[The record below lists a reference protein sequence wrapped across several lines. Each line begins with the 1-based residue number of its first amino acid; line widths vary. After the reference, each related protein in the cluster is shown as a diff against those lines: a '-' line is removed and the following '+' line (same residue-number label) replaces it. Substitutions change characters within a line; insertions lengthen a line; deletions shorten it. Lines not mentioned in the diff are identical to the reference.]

1 MGQQQLLLIILAS
14 LITGAAVLLGVN
26 LFQQNAGQAN
36 MDAVMQDCLIFAAK
50 TKAWYN
56 RPSFMGGGGHDF
68 TAISFVNLG
77 YAADPYVNENGS
89 YSFGSITANS
99 VELIGDGKE
108 SLDGDTTPLKV
119 IVTVSAGTAP
129 LVTTIQK

>member
-14 LITGAAVLLGVN
+14 LITGAAILLGVT

-36 MDAVMQDCLIFAAK
+36 MDAVMQDCLTIATK
-50 TKAWYN
+50 TRAWYN
-56 RPSFMGGGGHDF
+56 RPSLLGGGGHDF
-68 TAISFVNLG
+68 TSISFVNLG
-77 YAADPYVNENGS
+77 YSADPYENENGS

-99 VELIGDGKE
+99 VEVIGDGKE
-108 SLDGDTTPLKV
+108 SLDGDTIPLKI
-119 IVTVSAGTAP
+119 IVTVSAGTTP